1 MLLAFLKMTIYSKIL
16 SSVGVTNIVENI
28 KIYLVYFM
36 KYIPLIVFIIG
47 LHVVDIL
54 RKYNISLTDNII
66 VVIVATL
73 NIVLFLVALYNMPK
87 VSLIDVIILREP
99 DLTINEAV
107 KKSKKYLKVDR
118 KLFKDVDNYNL
129 LYIIELIVTGGLSAF
144 YTEPMRILLKNEY
157 YEYVINNQ
165 NI

>member
-1 MLLAFLKMTIYSKIL
+1 MRLLRNL
-16 SSVGVTNIVENI
+16 
-28 KIYLVYFM
+28 
-36 KYIPLIVFIIG
+36 
-47 LHVVDIL
+47 
-54 RKYNISLTDNII
+54 
-66 VVIVATL
+66 
-73 NIVLFLVALYNMPK
+73 
-87 VSLIDVIILREP
+87 
-99 DLTINEAV
+99 
-107 KKSKKYLKVDR
+107 KKYLKVDR

>member
-107 KKSKKYLKVDR
+107 KKSKKVLK
-118 KLFKDVDNYNL
+118 
-129 LYIIELIVTGGLSAF
+129 S
-144 YTEPMRILLKNEY
+144 
-157 YEYVINNQ
+157 
-165 NI
+165 